1 MRVSTMPQRSA
12 EWYAARRGIP
22 TASRFDAILT
32 PAKGEPSKGQDK
44 LICEL
49 IAESIQPPELGLI
62 PTFVSPEME
71 QGMKLEGEARCCYEL
86 EYADGAH
93 VSEVGFVLSDC
104 GLFGGSPDALV
115 GEDGGLE
122 MKCPNLSTHIGY
134 VRAGKLPD
142 DYKCQVHGSMIVTG
156 RPWWDF
162 FSYAR
167 HVRPFRVRVY
177 RDEFTA
183 KLEAELLAF
192 AKKYN
197 EARALFDLPPIGQ
210 PTP

>member
-1 MRVSTMPQRSA
+1 MPQRSA

-32 PAKGEPSKGQDK
+32 PAKGEPSKAQET

-49 IAESIQPPELGLI
+49 IAESLQPPEIGLI
-62 PTFVSPEME
+62 PTYVSPEME

-86 EYADGAH
+86 EYADGP
-93 VSEVGFVLSDC
+93 VSEVGFVLADC

-122 MKCPNLSTHIGY
+122 MKCPKLETHIGY
-134 VRAGKLPD
+134 VRAGVLPNE
-142 DYKCQVHGSMIVTG
+142 YKMQVHGSMIVTG
-156 RPWWDF
+156 RNHWDF

-167 HVRPFRVRVY
+167 HVRPFMIRVH

-183 KLEAELLAF
+183 KLHAELLAF

-197 EARALFDLPPIGQ
+197 EARALFDLPPIG
-210 PTP
+210 TPQQ